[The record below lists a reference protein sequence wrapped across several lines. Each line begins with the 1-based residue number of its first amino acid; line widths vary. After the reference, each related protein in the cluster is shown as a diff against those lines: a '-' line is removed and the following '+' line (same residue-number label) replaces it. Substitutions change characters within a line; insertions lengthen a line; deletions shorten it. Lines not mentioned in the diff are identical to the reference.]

1 MPSTHVLIVED
12 SPTLSAVY
20 GSYLAN
26 ESYQLHFSENG
37 NDALELIKSNPPKL
51 LVLDLNLPDMD
62 GMTILQ
68 YIHEQQ
74 IPTVVIVLTAH
85 GSVDLAVDAMNFG
98 AFDFICKPVEAKR
111 LQITLRNASNNH
123 ALKEIVDVFK
133 EKYERDKYHGFIGSS
148 PAMQSVYH
156 IIENAASSQATVFVT
171 GESGTGK
178 ELCAEALHKQSPR
191 SENEFVALNCAAIP
205 KELMESEVFGHVKGA
220 FTGASKDRE
229 GAASLADGGT
239 LFLDEL
245 CEMDLELQSKILRFV
260 QTGTFQK
267 VGSSKLEKVNV
278 RFVCATNK
286 DPLKEVHEGRFRE
299 DLYYRLH
306 VIPIQLPALRERGAD
321 IIKIASKLLMKIN
334 NEEKKAFRKFSHSV
348 EKILLN
354 YPWPGNVRQLEN
366 VIRNLVVLNN
376 GEEVQPSMLPAP
388 LNQNSESHTEL
399 SIVSE
404 QKIAPVISRALNIE
418 PNSNVTPL
426 WIVEKDVIEEAV
438 RFCDGNIPKAAA
450 LLEVSPST
458 IYRKKQA
465 WDELAAKTL

>member
-1 MPSTHVLIVED
+1 MPSTPVLIVED

-20 GSYLAN
+20 GSYLAH
-26 ESYQLHFSENG
+26 EPYQLTFADNG
-37 NDALELIKSNPPKL
+37 NDALALIKNNPPKL
-51 LVLDLNLPDMD
+51 LILDLNLPDINGMD
-62 GMTILQ
+62 ILK

-74 IPTVVIVLTAH
+74 IPTVVVVLTAH
-85 GSVDLAVDAMNFG
+85 GSVDLAVDAMKYG
-98 AFDFICKPVEAKR
+98 AFDFISKPVEAKR
-111 LQITLRNASNNH
+111 LQITLRNAGNNH

-133 EKYERDKYHGFIGSS
+133 EMYERDKYHGFIGSS
-148 PAMQSVYH
+148 PVMQSVYH
-156 IIENAASSQATVFVT
+156 IIENAAPSQATVFVT

-191 SENEFVALNCAAIP
+191 SEHSFIALNCAAIP
-205 KELMESEVFGHVKGA
+205 KELMESEIFGHIKGA

-229 GAASLADGGT
+229 GAAGLADEGT

-260 QTGTFQK
+260 QTGTFKK
-267 VGSSKLEKVNV
+267 VGSNKLEKVNV

-286 DPLKEVHEGRFRE
+286 EPLKEVQEGRFRE

-306 VIPIQLPALRERGAD
+306 VIPIELPALRDRGED
-321 IIKIASKLLMKIN
+321 IIKIASNLLTIIC
-334 NEEKKAFRKFSHSV
+334 NEENKTFKIFNSSV
-348 EKILLN
+348 KTTFLN
-354 YPWPGNVRQLEN
+354 YSWPGNVRQLEN
-366 VIRNLVVLNN
+366 VIRNIVVLNN
-376 GEEVQPSMLPAP
+376 GEVVLPSMLPPP
-388 LNQNSESHTEL
+388 LNQPNEPQVTL

-404 QKIAPVISRALNIE
+404 RKASALVDSISSLE
-418 PNSNVTPL
+418 PSKDVTPL
-426 WIVEKDVIEEAV
+426 WLVEKTVIEDTV

-465 WDELAAKTL
+465 WEELAAKTL

>member
-1 MPSTHVLIVED
+1 MSSTRVLIVED

-26 ESYQLHFSENG
+26 EPYQLSFAENG
-37 NDALELIKSNPPKL
+37 SEALNIIKANPPKL
-51 LVLDLNLPDMD
+51 LILDLNLPDID
-62 GMTILQ
+62 GMSILQ
-68 YIHEQQ
+68 YIYEQQ
-74 IPTVVIVLTAH
+74 IPTAVIVLTAH
-85 GSVDLAVDAMNFG
+85 GSVDLAVDAMKFD

-111 LQITLRNASNNH
+111 LQITLRNASDNH
-123 ALKEIVDVFK
+123 SLKEIVDVFK
-133 EKYERDKYHGFIGSS
+133 EKYERDRYHGFIGSS
-148 PAMQSVYH
+148 PVMQSVYH
-156 IIENAASSQATVFVT
+156 IIENAAPSQATVFIT

-205 KELMESEVFGHVKGA
+205 KELMESEIFGHVKGA
-220 FTGASKDRE
+220 FTGASKDRD
-229 GAASLADGGT
+229 GAASLADKGT

-278 RFVCATNK
+278 RFVCATNRE
-286 DPLKEVHEGRFRE
+286 PLKEVQEGRFRE

-306 VIPIQLPALRERGAD
+306 VIPIQLPALKERGAD
-321 IIKIASKLLMKIN
+321 ILKIASNLLRHIA
-334 NEEKKAFRKFSHSV
+334 NEENKAFKKFSKSV
-348 EKILLN
+348 EKIFLN
-354 YPWPGNVRQLEN
+354 YSWPGNVRQLEN

-376 GEEVQPSMLPAP
+376 GEEVLPAMLPPP
-388 LNQNSESHTEL
+388 LNQTNGSHIAL
-399 SIVSE
+399 SIVTE
-404 QKIAPVISRALNIE
+404 QKTAPFVDSISPITTN
-418 PNSNVTPL
+418 NDVTPL
-426 WIVEKDVIEEAV
+426 WLVEKDVIEEAV
-438 RFCDGNIPKAAA
+438 RYCNGNIPKAAA

-465 WDELAAKTL
+465 WDELATKTL